1 MQKQEMINQLR
12 QSSETIKQELIQL
25 QEAFNS
31 KKEQYVKI
39 EGALEALSLLDDEAK
54 EEATEE

>member
-25 QEAFNS
+25 QETFNS

-39 EGALEALSLLDDEAK
+39 EGALEALSLLDEETQ